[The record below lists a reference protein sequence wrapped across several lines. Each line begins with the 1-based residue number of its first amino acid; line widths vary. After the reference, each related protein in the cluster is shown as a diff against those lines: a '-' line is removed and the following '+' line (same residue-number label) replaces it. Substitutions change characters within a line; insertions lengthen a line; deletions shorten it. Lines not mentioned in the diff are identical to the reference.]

1 MAYEGNTELGWL
13 MHDFRCSDADEM
25 HYELLAEKTRY
36 YKEEPKGV
44 SEMCKIFEEMVVETR
59 AEEAYRFA
67 LNMLEKGKYAF
78 EEIAEL
84 TGLTIE
90 EVKEIAEE
98 NGIITV

>member
-1 MAYEGNTELGWL
+1 
-13 MHDFRCSDADEM
+13 M

-59 AEEAYRFA
+59 AEDAYRFA
-67 LNMLEKGKYAF
+67 LNLLNLNELSYEKISAV
-78 EEIAEL
+78 

-90 EVKEIAEE
+90 EVKEISEE